1 MNEVERQIRESIEVK
16 ERLLAAGG
24 AEVVERMARTVVEA
38 YRAGGRLYLCGNGG
52 SAADCQHI
60 AGELV
65 GRFLMERRALPCL
78 ALTTDTSVMTA
89 VANDYSFEGMFERQ
103 VEAFV
108 REGDVVLGVSTSGNS
123 ENVNRAM
130 EKAKALGAATL
141 AFSGRG
147 GGRLAEIVDVCLV
160 APGDTSPR
168 IQEIHITAAHIL
180 CDLVE
185 RGVFGQDA

>member
-1 MNEVERQIRESIEVK
+1 MIVD
-16 ERLLAAGG
+16 
-24 AEVVERMARTVVEA
+24 A

-89 VANDYSFEGMFERQ
+89 VANDYSFEAVFERQ
-103 VEAFV
+103 VEAFA
-108 REGDVVLGVSTSGNS
+108 REGDVVLGISTSGNS

-141 AFSGRG
+141 AFSGRD
-147 GGRLAEIVDVCLV
+147 GGRLAEIADLCLV
-160 APGDTSPR
+160 APAQGSPR

-180 CDLVE
+180 CNLVE